1 MTTEEKAKKIERAIR
16 LAWSSLESHLQWTH
30 KKSSEGEKFHKQCLS
45 EYAELI
51 KILTE
56 IQ

>member
-1 MTTEEKAKKIERAIR
+1 MTIEEKAKKIERAIR

-30 KKSSEGEKFHKQCLS
+30 KKSSEGEKFHKQCLE

>member
-30 KKSSEGEKFHKQCLS
+30 KKSSEGEKFHKQCLG